1 MMFSVC
7 GSRTESMG
15 DKINAYNMY
24 IQTLS
29 LIKFLMKLNN
39 SSENNNQDV
48 DIR

>member
-1 MMFSVC
+1 MMFTVC
-7 GSRTESMG
+7 GIRTESMG

-39 SSENNNQDV
+39 TSRNNNQDV

>member
-1 MMFSVC
+1 MMFTVC
-7 GSRTESMG
+7 GIRTESMG

-39 SSENNNQDV
+39 SGNNNQDV
-48 DIR
+48 R